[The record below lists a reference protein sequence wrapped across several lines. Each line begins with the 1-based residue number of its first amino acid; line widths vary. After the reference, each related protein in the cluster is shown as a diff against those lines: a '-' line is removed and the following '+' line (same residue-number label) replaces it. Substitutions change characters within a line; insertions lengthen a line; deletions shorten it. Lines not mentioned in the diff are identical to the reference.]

1 MAKKYKFDEKR
12 KEYRTQVWDGTYTA
26 TGKKHRVSICSK
38 KSSGDLERKV
48 REFNEKRDR
57 GEQTNYTS
65 MTFYEY
71 AKNWLKV
78 NKAAR
83 EYNTRYM
90 YENCIET
97 HLSHLDIPLADIR
110 HSHFQEAINLQMEHP
125 RTCEVIKVT
134 FKQVI
139 KAAERDRLLP
149 QNSVRD
155 ICEDITLP
163 KYKKPERRPLT
174 QLETESFYKLELD
187 DRKMAYV
194 SILFYCGLRK
204 AEALALTKEDFD
216 FDAKTLSVSKVI
228 IFVKEQTMDKEYPK
242 SDNGNRTVPM
252 PPELIERIEPF
263 VSSSEGKLF
272 KNTNGNQLTKS
283 GYTKMWNSIIVALN
297 KAAGWPGKGEK
308 PIQGLTAHIFRHNY
322 CTLLCYKVPLI
333 STKKIAALLGDDERM
348 VLEVYSHI
356 IEEKEQIDEVISSI
370 FKE

>member
-38 KSSGDLERKV
+38 KSSADLERKV
-48 REFNEKRDR
+48 REFNELRDR
-57 GEQTNYTS
+57 GEQTVYSS

-71 AKNWLKV
+71 AKNWLEI

-83 EYNTRYM
+83 EYNTRSM

-97 HLSHLDIPLADIR
+97 HLSHLDIPISDIR
-110 HSHFQEAINLQMEHP
+110 HSHFQEAINLQIEHP
-125 RTCEVIKVT
+125 RTCEIIKVT

-139 KAAERDRLLP
+139 KAAVRDRILP

-163 KYKKPERRPLT
+163 KYKKPDRRPLT
-174 QLETESFYKLELD
+174 NLETESFYKLELD

-204 AEALALTKEDFD
+204 AEALALTKDDFD
-216 FDAKTLSVSKVI
+216 FKEKTLKVSKVVV
-228 IFVKEQTMDKEYPK
+228 FVKEQTVDKEYPK
-242 SDNGNRTVPM
+242 SDNGIRTVPM
-252 PPELIERIEPF
+252 PDALIEKIEPF
-263 VSSSEGKLF
+263 VSNSEGKLF
-272 KNTNGNQLTKS
+272 KNTNGTRLTKS
-283 GYTKMWNSIIVALN
+283 GYQSLWNSILVAMN
-297 KAAGWPGKGEK
+297 AAAGWPGKGEK
-308 PIQGLTAHIFRHNY
+308 PIKDLTAHIFRHNY

-333 STKKIAALLGDDERM
+333 STKKIAKLLGDRERM

-356 IEEKEQIDEVISSI
+356 VEEKEQISEVISDV
-370 FKE
+370 FKT